1 MRREQFVKKTRLNAP
16 ADDVFNWHEQPGAFE
31 RLTPPW
37 ESVSVMNR
45 SGGIRDGDI
54 VEIRTGAGL
63 LSARWLIE
71 HRDYVAGRQFRDH
84 QQRGPF
90 AYWDHLH
97 RIEPVGDSAC
107 TLEDR
112 ITYALPLG
120 AAGDLLAGSMI
131 RRKLAHM
138 FAYRHRVTA
147 NDIRLQRQFGG
158 RIMNVA
164 ITGASGLVGT
174 ALHSLLSTGGHS
186 VRGLQRSDRTSGEGD
201 YWNPTAV
208 VSDPAWL
215 AGCDAVVHL
224 AGENIAGRW
233 TPAKKERIRQSRV
246 RGTKVL
252 CESLANSANKPNVLV
267 CASAVGFYGDRGDE
281 ALTEDSQSGS
291 GFLPDVCH
299 QWEEAAQPAVDAGI
313 RVVHLRYG
321 VVLSAAGGA
330 LAKMLT
336 PFKLGAGGPIGSGQQ
351 YMSWIAIDDAAG
363 LIAFALANDNVT
375 GPINAVAPNPVT
387 NRAFSKT
394 LGSVLHRPAIAPMP
408 AFAARLA
415 FGEMADAL
423 LLASA
428 KVIPQRATDLGYE
441 FQFPQLEAALRHVLG
456 H

>member
-1 MRREQFVKKTRLNAP
+1 MRREQFVKKTRINAP

-31 RLTPPW
+31 RLKPPW

-63 LSARWLIE
+63 LSARWRIE
-71 HRDYVAGRQFRDH
+71 HRDYIAGRQFRDH

-131 RRKLAHM
+131 RRKLARM

-147 NDIRLQRQFGG
+147 NDIGLQRQFGG

-174 ALHSLLSTGGHS
+174 AVHSLLSTGGHP
-186 VRGLQRSDRTSGEGD
+186 VRGLQRSDRTSGDGD

-224 AGENIAGRW
+224 AGENITGRW

-252 CESLANSANKPNVLV
+252 CESLASNVNKPRVLV
-267 CASAVGFYGDRGDE
+267 CASAVGLYGDRGNE
-281 ALTEDSQSGS
+281 TLTEDSQPGT
-291 GFLPDVCH
+291 GFLPDVCR
-299 QWEEAAQPAVDAGI
+299 QWEDAAQPAVDAGI

-387 NRAFSKT
+387 NREFSKT
-394 LGSVLHRPAIAPMP
+394 LGSVLRRPAVAPMP

-423 LLASA
+423 LLSSA
-428 KVIPQRATDLGYE
+428 KVIPRRATDLGYE
-441 FQFPQLEAALRHVLG
+441 FQFPQLKAALRHVLG